1 MVAFF
6 PGKFQPPHLGHVLTI
21 VGLLDQYNKVII
33 GVTDDIPKVLE
44 QSDRVRI
51 FKKIF
56 KYTNNIEV
64 IPIQGVLT
72 QYVQKDIFLLPD
84 FDICIS
90 GNKDVINNLK
100 LLGIN
105 SKFSERSK
113 GVGYSGTEIRSLID
127 E

>member
-1 MVAFF
+1 M
-6 PGKFQPPHLGHVLTI
+6 
-21 VGLLDQYNKVII
+21 
-33 GVTDDIPKVLE
+33 
-44 QSDRVRI
+44 
-51 FKKIF
+51 
-56 KYTNNIEV
+56 
-64 IPIQGVLT
+64 LT

>member
-1 MVAFF
+1 MIAFF
-6 PGKFQPPHLGHVLTI
+6 PGKFQPPHLGHMLTI
-21 VGLLDQYNKVII
+21 AGLLDKYNKVII

-44 QSDRVRI
+44 QNERIDI

-56 KYTNNIEV
+56 KHTKSIEV
-64 IPIQGVLT
+64 VPIQGILT
-72 QYVQKDIFLLPD
+72 QYTSNDISLLPD
-84 FDICIS
+84 FDVCVS
-90 GNKDVINNLK
+90 GNREVINNLK